1 MATAQPASEGAPGRL
16 LDDSFLRFLP
26 APLREPQRAWL
37 SIATGWLLSILGSLA
52 LAALSRTVA
61 PELPAPEFPMKGALA
76 LFLLVVFAPL
86 LETLIMAGFLS
97 LLLRFMPPAVAILV
111 SAAGWGIAHSL
122 QAVGWGLV
130 IWWPFLI
137 FSTLYVVWRQ
147 RGFWAGV
154 GVAATTHALQNLG
167 PGLVVAFR

>member
-1 MATAQPASEGAPGRL
+1 MATAQPAPAEASGRL
-16 LDDSFLRFLP
+16 LDDSFLKFLP
-26 APLREPQRAWL
+26 APLREPKRAWA
-37 SIATGWLLSILGSLA
+37 SIGTGWLLSILGSLA
-52 LAALSRTVA
+52 LAALSRGIA
-61 PELPAPEFPMKGALA
+61 PDLPTPEFPMKGMLA
-76 LFLLVVFAPL
+76 IFLLVVFAPV

-97 LLLRFMPPAVAILV
+97 LLLRFLPPAAAILV

-147 RGFWAGV
+147 RGFWAGI
-154 GVAATTHALQNLG
+154 GVAATTHAFQNLG
-167 PGLVVAFR
+167 PALVVAFR